1 MPNLTDPHQAL
12 EFVHALLS
20 KNTDTLTLGA
30 ENTSRT
36 GQTSVSVH
44 SDTALTLTDTTPP
57 ASVSVSVPSVHTL
70 TVTNAVQDEENPS
83 SVSASVH
90 FLGKE
95 IPTRDPDPSG
105 CPTHWQRVPELP
117 PRGSRVA
124 MADEAGFGNLYRFK
138 VKGTWYL
145 LKFIPPYDGRL
156 SITDQQGTVR
166 VLASLEE
173 AASWLAWLAQPGRAL
188 ARQQRTE
195 T

>member
-1 MPNLTDPHQAL
+1 MPNLTDPRQAL
-12 EFVHALLS
+12 ELVHALLS
-20 KNTDTLTLGA
+20 KSTDTLTLGA
-30 ENTSRT
+30 ENTPST
-36 GQTSVSVH
+36 EQTSVSVH
-44 SDTALTLTDTTPP
+44 TAPTLTLADTTPP

-70 TVTNAVQDEENPS
+70 TVTNAVQDEENPP

-124 MADEAGFGNLYRFK
+124 MVDEAGYGNLYRFK
-138 VKGTWYL
+138 VKGVWYL
-145 LKFIPPYDGRL
+145 LKFLPPFDGAV
-156 SITDQQGTVR
+156 SVTDQQGRVR

-173 AASWLAWLAQPGRAL
+173 AASWLVWLAQAD
-188 ARQQRTE
+188 E
-195 T
+195 EVVVI